1 MRNGLNPTWEDENR
15 WEEEKSSRRLRP
27 KDTTTNERL
36 ALLQFKHQFSS
47 TGSSYV
53 STCCA
58 AYSKTS
64 LWNESSSDYCIWD
77 GVTCHDST
85 GHVIGLDLTCSQLQ
99 GTFNQ
104 NSSLFQLHHLRV
116 LNLAFNNF
124 SGSLIPAEIGW
135 LKNLVQRNLS
145 FSSFSGR
152 VPSNIS
158 YLVNL
163 VSLDLSSTSLQLDE
177 MTFTNV
183 LGNLTKLEVLSLSS
197 VNISSKMPLN
207 VSSSLTYLDVQG
219 TELLNEFPLSSFS
232 FPNLQTLSLSSNLN
246 LYLDLTKFNWS
257 SVSSSLLE
265 LDLSYTNTTGKLPD
279 SLGNVK
285 SLKYLR
291 LSNCKLF
298 GSIPENIGNLKQVM
312 EMDLSHN
319 NLSGHLPWTISK
331 LKRLT
336 EFV

>member
-1 MRNGLNPTWEDENR
+1 MTRKAPKQTGAQQKQLDILAPTCTMYE
-15 WEEEKSSRRLRP
+15 LRESHESFFSQSHHQYFS
-27 KDTTTNERL
+27 DGRL

-53 STCCA
+53 STCRA

-77 GVTCHDST
+77 CVTCHDST

-124 SGSLIPAEIGW
+124 SGSLIPAEIDW

-163 VSLDLSSTSLQLDE
+163 VSLDLSSMSLQLDE

-265 LDLSYTNTTGKLPD
+265 LDLSYTNTTGNCQILLEMS
-279 SLGNVK
+279 SL
-285 SLKYLR
+285 
-291 LSNCKLF
+291 
-298 GSIPENIGNLKQVM
+298 
-312 EMDLSHN
+312 
-319 NLSGHLPWTISK
+319 
-331 LKRLT
+331 
-336 EFV
+336 

>member
-1 MRNGLNPTWEDENR
+1 
-15 WEEEKSSRRLRP
+15 
-27 KDTTTNERL
+27 
-36 ALLQFKHQFSS
+36 
-47 TGSSYV
+47 
-53 STCCA
+53 
-58 AYSKTS
+58 
-64 LWNESSSDYCIWD
+64 
-77 GVTCHDST
+77 
-85 GHVIGLDLTCSQLQ
+85 
-99 GTFNQ
+99 
-104 NSSLFQLHHLRV
+104 
-116 LNLAFNNF
+116 
-124 SGSLIPAEIGW
+124 
-135 LKNLVQRNLS
+135 
-145 FSSFSGR
+145 
-152 VPSNIS
+152 
-158 YLVNL
+158 
-163 VSLDLSSTSLQLDE
+163 

-246 LYLDLTKFNWS
+246 LYLDLTKFNWRT
-257 SVSSSLLE
+257 VSSSLLE

-319 NLSGHLPWTISK
+319 NLSGHLPWTIAK
-331 LKRLT
+331 LKCLT